1 MTQLRHAIILGSIR
15 EGRFGAE
22 PAHWLEGLA
31 MGRVAATYDFVDLRE
46 HTLPLFAEADLP
58 ARSPSMSDVGR
69 RWRDLLA
76 RFDGFVFVTP
86 EYNHG
91 IPGALKNALD
101 YAYPEFV
108 RKPAAFLGY
117 GGAGAA
123 RAVEQLRLNLVE
135 MQMAPVRHAVH
146 IAMPDFGALVSG
158 KKELGD
164 FSYLATAAQAML
176 GDLEW
181 WSAALRSARMASG
194 RPAAAQSSA
203 DAR

>member
-15 EGRFGAE
+15 EGRFGAK

-31 MGRVAATYDFVDLRE
+31 LGRVAATYDFVDLRE
-46 HTLPLFAEADLP
+46 HTLPLFVEADLP
-58 ARSPSMSDVGR
+58 ARSLSTSDVGR
-69 RWRDLLA
+69 RWRDLLE

-123 RAVEQLRLNLVE
+123 RGVEQLRLNVIE
-135 MQMAPVRHAVH
+135 MQMTP
-146 IAMPDFGALVSG
+146 S
-158 KKELGD
+158 
-164 FSYLATAAQAML
+164 T
-176 GDLEW
+176 
-181 WSAALRSARMASG
+181 SACRISAHW
-194 RPAAAQSSA
+194 
-203 DAR
+203 